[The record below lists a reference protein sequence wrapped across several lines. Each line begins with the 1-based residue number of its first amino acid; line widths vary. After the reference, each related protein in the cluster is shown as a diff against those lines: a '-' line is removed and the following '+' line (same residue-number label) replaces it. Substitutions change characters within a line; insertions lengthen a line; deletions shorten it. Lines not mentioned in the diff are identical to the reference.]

1 MQRRTF
7 IVSLTCALL
16 FAACGRST
24 KLPAIPPGSAVLA
37 FGDSVTY
44 GTGAAPGEDWPSRLA
59 AMTRWSVVNAGIP
72 GDTAEA
78 GKNRI
83 AALLEEHQPALV
95 IIEIGGNDFLRR
107 RPQSAVKED
116 LRRIIR
122 AAQDARAVV
131 VLVAVPE
138 PSLLGVVA
146 RKASDSPIYEELGKE
161 ETVPVIGDVFS
172 DILSRAEVRAD
183 AIHPNAEGYRQMA
196 DGLFE
201 QLKEVGLVPA
211 R

>member
-138 PSLLGVVA
+138 LSLLGVVA